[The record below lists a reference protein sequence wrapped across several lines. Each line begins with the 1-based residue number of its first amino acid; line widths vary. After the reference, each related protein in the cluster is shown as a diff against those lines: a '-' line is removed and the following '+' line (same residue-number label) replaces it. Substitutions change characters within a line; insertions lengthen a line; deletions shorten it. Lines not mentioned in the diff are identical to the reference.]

1 MSSVES
7 SFCAN
12 LIGSEL
18 LDCHQIFPLFSSGTL
33 VEPRTARKR
42 KPLRRKKISWGS
54 GVLRLHS
61 AWESSLD
68 DDDDD
73 DDDDF
78 TPLAI
83 EAGGRQAE
91 ATEKPSAR

>member
-1 MSSVES
+1 
-7 SFCAN
+7 
-12 LIGSEL
+12 
-18 LDCHQIFPLFSSGTL
+18 
-33 VEPRTARKR
+33 
-42 KPLRRKKISWGS
+42 
-54 GVLRLHS
+54 VLRLHS
-61 AWESSLD
+61 AWESSLDD